1 MLSNTT
7 FDYFSF
13 SKGEDS
19 LWGTWLYLCPIYKRD
34 LVDIDVSGYDIIMH
48 AYIAPKGHPLPDRHR
63 QPLNRPQD

>member
-19 LWGTWLYLCPIYKRD
+19 LWGGCLYLCPIYKRD
-34 LVDIDVSGYDIIMH
+34 LVYVDVSGHDIIMH
-48 AYIAPKGHPLPDRHR
+48 AYIAPKAHPLPDRRR
-63 QPLNRPQD
+63 QLLRRPQD